1 MEKRLRIAVAFLTV
15 LVVLLAVFCIDLLSY
30 NQNRQEKLDSRF
42 QENFYQ
48 LCGDLFARENS
59 EEDLLLLRGTYEACL
74 ELLPLT
80 TYFESTEMNDLVLS
94 LHKFTYPAEM
104 QLLSEDMRADMF
116 DTLNRLALELNTLD
130 LDDISERSD
139 AALELTA

>member
-1 MEKRLRIAVAFLTV
+1 MEKRLRIAVAFLV
-15 LVVLLAVFCIDLLSY
+15 LLVVLLAVFCINLVTY
-30 NQNRQEKLDSRF
+30 NRSRQERLDSRF
-42 QENFYQ
+42 QENFHE

-59 EEDLLLLRGTYEACL
+59 EEDLLLLRGNYETCL

-80 TYFESTEMNDLVLS
+80 TYFESDGMNDLVLS

-116 DTLNRLALELNTLD
+116 NTLDRLALELNILD
-130 LDDISERSD
+130 PDDISERVD